1 MNVVPRRLS
10 PWMLTALTVITGVS
24 ALGIQTRAIAHPSLY
39 SSQPVTHP
47 VTITKDAH
55 LSAPVE
61 PADATE
67 PHNAGLVVMASPYS
81 VAETGDRFEALLAE
95 RGVTVFARVDHG
107 AGAASVDL
115 ELRPTEVIIFGNPRV
130 GTPLMQCGQS
140 IAIDLPQKLLI
151 WENEAG
157 DVYLAYNDA
166 HYLATRHG
174 LPGCEEAIARVNEI
188 LMGLTTAVVEH

>member
-1 MNVVPRRLS
+1 
-10 PWMLTALTVITGVS
+10 
-24 ALGIQTRAIAHPSLY
+24 
-39 SSQPVTHP
+39 
-47 VTITKDAH
+47 
-55 LSAPVE
+55 
-61 PADATE
+61 
-67 PHNAGLVVMASPYS
+67 MASPYS
-81 VAETGDRFEALLAE
+81 VTETGDRFEALLAE

-157 DVYLAYNDA
+157 DVYLAYNDPR
-166 HYLATRHG
+166 YLAMRHG
-174 LPGCEEAIARVNEI
+174 LPGCEEAIAQVEEI
-188 LMGLTTAVVEH
+188 LMGLTSAVIEE